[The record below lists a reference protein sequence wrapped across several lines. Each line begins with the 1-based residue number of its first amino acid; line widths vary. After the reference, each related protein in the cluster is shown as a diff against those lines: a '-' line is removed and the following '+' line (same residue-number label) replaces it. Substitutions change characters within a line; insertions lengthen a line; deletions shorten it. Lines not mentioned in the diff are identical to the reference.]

1 MCRTRWFGVVWP
13 IMGAIVV
20 LHMHTQKLS
29 SECRFY
35 NTFYVIKAGLW
46 ITTECGKLQVSPG
59 EIVVLPGF
67 CFAIKLSDCR
77 SHGYVTKVFGI
88 HFQLPELGPI
98 GIALMCQWSDFSKG
112 LSCSHSLV

>member
-1 MCRTRWFGVVWP
+1 MDSYRLLNELEQRYPRVYLTCPDKPEPTSG
-13 IMGAIVV
+13 G
-20 LHMHTQKLS
+20 
-29 SECRFY
+29 
-35 NTFYVIKAGLW
+35 AGLW

-98 GIALMCQWSDFSKG
+98 GIALMSVSLCQWSDFSKG